1 MAHKLLV
8 IVATTRVGRIGRS
21 MGEWMA
27 EYARRNSDFDVE
39 IADLA
44 EINLPFF
51 DEVNHPRSGIY
62 EQEHTKAWARMV
74 DAADAFVIVTAE
86 YNRSFPAPLK
96 NALDFLYNEWRDK
109 PVGFLSYGGGAGLGA
124 ITSLLP
130 TLQALSLFP
139 IIQNVSVPNAA
150 RYVDVDGDAQL
161 PENVAAAATVM
172 LGRLA
177 DLSARLRPKD
187 A

>member
-1 MAHKLLV
+1 MNHKLLV
-8 IVATTRVGRIGRS
+8 IVATTRTGRS
-21 MGEWMA
+21 GRALGDWMV
-27 EYARRNSDFDVE
+27 EYARDHSAFDVE

-44 EINLPFF
+44 ELNLPFF
-51 DEVNHPRSGIY
+51 DEVHHPRSGIY
-62 EQEHTKAWARMV
+62 EHAHTKAWSKLV

-96 NALDFLYNEWRDK
+96 NALDYLYSEWRDK

-124 ITSLLP
+124 VTSLLP

-139 IIQNVSVPNAA
+139 IIQNIALPNAA
-150 RYVDVDGDAQL
+150 QYVDADGRADL
-161 PENVAAAATVM
+161 PETVSSAADVM
-172 LGRLA
+172 LRRLQELA
-177 DLSARLRPKD
+177 DRLRPK